1 MNSKQVIEAL
11 NNGGY
16 IIRECPKLGGKRL
29 IRHDGDKGRKLSGV
43 TYWAVW
49 SAIKLTETE
58 DGKELIAA

>member
-16 IIRECPKLGGKRL
+16 IVTECPKFGGKRL
-29 IRHDGDKGRKLSGV
+29 IRYEGDKGRKLSSV

-49 SAIKLTETE
+49 SAVKLSKSS
-58 DGKELIAA
+58 DDKEIIVK